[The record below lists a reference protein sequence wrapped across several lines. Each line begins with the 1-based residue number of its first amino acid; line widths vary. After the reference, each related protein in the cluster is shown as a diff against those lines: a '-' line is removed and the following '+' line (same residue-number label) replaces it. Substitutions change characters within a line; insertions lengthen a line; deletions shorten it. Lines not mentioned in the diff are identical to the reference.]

1 MSVHRKIRS
10 FILSNLVS
18 PDNRMIGMEEEC
30 ILHNMDGKR
39 IPVNLGDEFSAT
51 DMLCIMNDKIG
62 ANGEYSLEPG
72 GQLEWSSPPFS
83 SLNDLQLSMEA
94 HHALLSNVVLENN
107 LKLIDYGLDPIT
119 SPEEINLID
128 KKKYQLMNKSME
140 KNGSMGKWMMRNTAS
155 IQVSFD
161 IISEED
167 MEEMAFVA
175 DCLHPIAA
183 YLFANSP
190 YQNGKAT
197 ELKNIRNI
205 IWENTD
211 KHRCR
216 SLFDHAIGIPNG
228 LVDRYIEYILKVQ
241 SIFKLDLQGEVESSD
256 KRLGEVLQNLYD
268 KKCLKDRDIQ
278 AALHQIF
285 TNVRL
290 KSLVEVRGADRTPR
304 GYEMAPVAF
313 WTGLLMEN
321 NARTEAY
328 KVLMTWNQN
337 DRKLFNKAGLSL
349 DKSQPGPKGKT
360 YGEWIKWGGE
370 LALNGLRRRG
380 LKEEVLFDKFFNN
393 VISLGPFSLQV
404 QHNESTY
411 NS

>member
-1 MSVHRKIRS
+1 MSIHRRTRS
-10 FILSNLVS
+10 FILSNLTN
-18 PDNRMIGMEEEC
+18 PDNRLIGMEEEC
-30 ILHNMDGKR
+30 ILHNQEGKR
-39 IPVNLGDEFSAT
+39 IPVNLGEEFSAT
-51 DMLCIMNDKIG
+51 DLLHIMNDKIG
-62 ANGEYSLEPG
+62 SNGQYSLEPG
-72 GQLEWSSPPFS
+72 GQLEWSSPPFL

-94 HHALLSNVVLENN
+94 HHALLSDVILDNN

-119 SPEEINLID
+119 TPEEINLID
-128 KKKYQLMNKSME
+128 NKKYQLMDKSME

-161 IISEED
+161 ALSERD
-167 MEEMAFVA
+167 IEEMVFVA

-190 YQNGKAT
+190 YQNRKAT
-197 ELKNIRNI
+197 ESKNIRNI

-211 KHRCR
+211 QNRCR
-216 SLFDHAIGIPNG
+216 SLFDHGIGIPNG
-228 LVDRYIEYILKVQ
+228 LVDCYIEYILKVQ
-241 SIFKLDLQGEVESSD
+241 SIFKLDLLGEVESSD
-256 KRLGEVLQNLYD
+256 KSHGEVLQNLYD
-268 KKCLKDRDIQ
+268 KKCLRDKDIQ
-278 AALHQIF
+278 AVLHQIF

-290 KSLVEVRGADRTPR
+290 KNLVEIRGADRTPR

-313 WTGLLMEN
+313 WTGLLMESMTRT
-321 NARTEAY
+321 NAL
-328 KVLMTWNQN
+328 KVLMTWNKN

-360 YGEWIKWGGE
+360 YEEWIKWGGE

-411 NS
+411 NT